1 MTTLQLKEANDLV
14 YQIKEKKKQKENI
27 EKLLKRMEEI
37 TGPYAKYVRIQLG
50 EDWCYTPVADVTI
63 EEFREFINRQKNLID
78 TQIKELELKFEEL

>member
-1 MTTLQLKEANDLV
+1 MTTPQLKEANDLV

-37 TGPYAKYVRIQLG
+37 TGPYAKYVKIKLG
-50 EDWCYTPVADVTI
+50 EAWCNTPVAEVITD
-63 EEFREFINRQKNLID
+63 EFEKFINRQKNLID